1 MKYGEAAMKEFIF
14 DIEKPLIYNWTGKFE
29 APNEDW
35 IHLRRT
41 LYDYELIIV
50 TKGTLY
56 IAADQH
62 KFTVEK
68 GHYLL
73 LPPLVL
79 QYGFQSS
86 LCHFYWMHFAQNEGD
101 VRFPEPSKITSDT
114 YTCLNGQTR
123 YRYLRISQTG
133 KLAMS
138 ERLIILFKQLQ
149 DNERRYHNKSY
160 NDYCVTGIL
169 WELYCQQQ
177 SGTTSSQSIT
187 SQSAGSRGISK
198 RTQEQLY
205 SDITD
210 YISWHI
216 AEQIQVE
223 QIADYY
229 GYNPRYLTTMFKKLS
244 GIPLKT
250 YILKQ
255 KIELAKALLTDTND
269 SVSQIA
275 YSIGFQDN
283 HNFSSC
289 FKKNTG
295 LTPTEYRNSFGKR
308 LLFHQ

>member
-1 MKYGEAAMKEFIF
+1 MKEFIF

-35 IHLRRT
+35 IHLKRT

-50 TKGTLY
+50 TKGKLY
-56 IAADQH
+56 IAADDQ

-68 GHYLL
+68 GHYIL

-86 LCHFYWMHFAQNEGD
+86 LCHFYWMHFAQNEGE
-101 VRFPEPSKITSDT
+101 VMFPDPSEITSDT
-114 YTCLNGQTR
+114 YTCINGQTR
-123 YRYLRISQTG
+123 YRYLRLPQNG
-133 KLAMS
+133 NLPMM
-138 ERLIILFKQLQ
+138 ERLLILLKQLQ

-169 WELYCQQQ
+169 WELYCQQETGHYV
-177 SGTTSSQSIT
+177 SETTSSQS
-187 SQSAGSRGISK
+187 SRFHNIS
-198 RTQEQLY
+198 RHNREQLY

-216 AEQIQVE
+216 AEQIRIE

-229 GYNPRYLTTMFKKLS
+229 GYNPRYLTTMFKEIS
-244 GIPLKT
+244 GTPLKS
-250 YILKQ
+250 YILNQ
-255 KIELAKALLTDTND
+255 KIELAKALLADTND
-269 SVSQIA
+269 PVSQIA

-289 FKKNTG
+289 FKKITG

-308 LLFHQ
+308 MLFHQ